1 MKIPAVRIAA
11 RQTLL
16 TAVAEGFTLEVV
28 KKRMWQRNVP
38 PIVWRDEMADLQIT
52 LAGDGYLRLPPNV
65 LVIPPP
71 RRRLPAYADVSG
83 GVA

>member
-1 MKIPAVRIAA
+1 VRIAA

-16 TAVAEGFTLEVV
+16 TAVAEGFTLKVV

-38 PIVWRDEMADLQIT
+38 PIVWRDEMADLQIA
-52 LAGDGYLRLPPNV
+52 LDDDGYLRLPPNV
-65 LVIPPP
+65 VVIPPA
-71 RRRLPAYADVSG
+71 RRRLPAYADLSG

>member
-16 TAVAEGFTLEVV
+16 TAVAEGFTLDVV

-38 PIVWRDEMADLQIT
+38 PIVWRDELADLQIT
-52 LAGDGYLRLPPNV
+52 IADDGLLRLPAKV
-65 LVIPPP
+65 VVIPPP
-71 RRRLPAYADVSG
+71 RSLLQLRGAA
-83 GVA
+83 A

>member
-16 TAVAEGFTLEVV
+16 TAVAEGFTLDVV

-38 PIVWRDEMADLQIT
+38 PIVWRDELADLQIT
-52 LAGDGYLRLPPNV
+52 VADDGRMQLPSKV
-65 LVIPPP
+65 VVIPHP
-71 RRRLPAYADVSG
+71 RIPLHLRG
-83 GVA
+83 TMG

>member
-16 TAVAEGFTLEVV
+16 TAVAEGFTLDVV

-38 PIVWRDEMADLQIT
+38 PIVWRDELADLQIT
-52 LAGDGYLRLPPNV
+52 VADDGRMQLPSKV
-65 LVIPPP
+65 VVIPQP
-71 RRRLPAYADVSG
+71 RIPLQLRSTAA
-83 GVA
+83 

>member
-16 TAVAEGFTLEVV
+16 TAVAEGFSIDVV

-38 PIVWRDEMADLQIT
+38 PIVWRDELEDLQIT
-52 LAGDGYLRLPPNV
+52 VADDGRLRLPLKV
-65 LVIPPP
+65 VVIRQP
-71 RRRLPAYADVSG
+71 RIPLQLRGMAG
-83 GVA
+83 